1 MGVEGLRRLRV
12 ALLLSVLLSGVLT
25 GCSQVQ
31 IESRPFDLPTSAE
44 QAVPA
49 KPSEHNVAILAID
62 FDPPLDTIASIRDL
76 DGVNLIIAVEN
87 SGLAT
92 ERDLTVRAELRLDN
106 RDPAPV
112 LVRLTTIDQIAPG
125 EIKVVRLR
133 GLSEIPIR
141 PEYWLK
147 VRALPVAGES
157 NVTDNQRIFRLR
169 LGNLTQ

>member
-12 ALLLSVLLSGVLT
+12 ALLLSLLLSGLLA
-25 GCSQVQ
+25 GCSQIQ
-31 IESRPFDLPTSAE
+31 IESRPLDLLTSAE
-44 QAVPA
+44 QSALA
-49 KPSEHNVAILAID
+49 KPSEHDLAILAID

-112 LVRLTTIDQIAPG
+112 LVRLTTIDEIAPG
-125 EIKVVRLR
+125 EIRVVRLR

-141 PEYWLK
+141 SEYWLK
-147 VRALPVAGES
+147 VRALPVVGES
-157 NVTDNQRIFRLR
+157 SVADNQRIYRLR